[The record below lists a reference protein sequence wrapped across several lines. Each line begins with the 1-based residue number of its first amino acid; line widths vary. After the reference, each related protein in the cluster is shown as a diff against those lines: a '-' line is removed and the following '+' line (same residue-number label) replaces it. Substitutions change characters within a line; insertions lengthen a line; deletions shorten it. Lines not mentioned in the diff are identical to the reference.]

1 MKATQF
7 LLISFLFG
15 LAVSIPTSPEFNIDD
30 EDYESGD
37 EDLVGGRRVVSVV
50 KIIHK
55 HKPSTYPPQVKLLP
69 TNSTA
74 YVLHLKTDIEEQHKA
89 FMKVYNTELERL
101 RNLTRRSH
109 ITEDE
114 YKKAQKL
121 LNVRYADWNRA
132 LEDLRVSNST
142 LTNLKYKETDYKNE
156 VGLLTYLYEYIKIF
170 RSVKDKETLLKHS
183 CICNSTKVK

>member
-15 LAVSIPTSPEFNIDD
+15 LAVSIPTSSEFNIDD

-37 EDLVGGRRVVSVV
+37 EDLVGGRRIVSVV

-55 HKPSTYPPQVKLLP
+55 PKPSTYPPQVKLLP

-121 LNVRYADWNRA
+121 LNVRYADWKRA